1 VVDGP
6 EHPLIPSLQ
15 QLTRRLEAATTSSRP
30 FLLSDEDRG
39 RNATVHID
47 LYVALAGLIVGF
59 VVGMTGMGGG
69 ALMTP
74 ILVLIF
80 KFSAPTAVASDL
92 VAAMVMKPIGG
103 GVHTRSGT
111 VRWELVRWLAIG
123 SVPAAFSGVLV
134 TRLLGNSD
142 AVANRLKI
150 ILGVVLLSAASLM
163 MLRAYL
169 QGRQTRR
176 DKEILRRTGALPEAQ
191 PLVVKK
197 VPTILIGAVGGLV
210 VGMTSVGSGSLII
223 IALMTLYP
231 MLRGNELV
239 GTDLVQAVPLVAAA
253 AVGQILFGQFQ
264 LGLSASILIG
274 SIPGVF
280 VGAKL
285 SSKAPNGIIR
295 PALVFVLLASGL
307 KLVNVGTT
315 QLAIVLGLFALL
327 ALPVWGAIDAAGR
340 PEPHFAAAGLSKRPW
355 VLLQAAGALFG
366 LGFGAALAYF
376 ASARPKL
383 VAVESVSEPVG

>member
-1 VVDGP
+1 
-6 EHPLIPSLQ
+6 
-15 QLTRRLEAATTSSRP
+15 
-30 FLLSDEDRG
+30 
-39 RNATVHID
+39 VHID

-150 ILGVVLLSAASLM
+150 VLGVVLLSAASLM

-191 PLVVKK
+191 PLVVRK

-340 PEPHFAAAGLSKRPW
+340 PEPHFTAAGLSKRPW